1 MAPRTLIVQAFS
13 FASTLAPKRILPC
26 LPEGGTVRM
35 AKTQAVAQYGDERL
49 ILLYDF
55 GAIAFIGVD
64 DETRQRVMGE
74 LLKIVGPE
82 PHPPLQETLTIEI
95 GGADKPGMK
104 DDHIVAPTLTRGLA
118 ELSAFVVAQS
128 AAMEYYE
135 EDVDEILS
143 KLNAESEQLAKT
155 GRLRP
160 NIRELLQ
167 FIGSGMSTH
176 NQVVFTLSL
185 LDTPQLAWEDEALDR
200 VYRALRGFFEVEDR
214 FRALEH
220 KLNMIQN
227 NFEVFAELTQER
239 RSYSLEVVV
248 AVLVGLEVLLFV
260 YEIFWRGK

>member
-1 MAPRTLIVQAFS
+1 MAPHTVSVQAYS
-13 FASTLAPKRILPC
+13 FAAALAPKRIIPC
-26 LPEGGTVRM
+26 LPEGATVRM

-49 ILLYDF
+49 ILMYDF
-55 GAIAFIGVD
+55 GAIVFIGVD
-64 DETRQRVMGE
+64 DEARQRVMNA
-74 LLKIVGPE
+74 LLQIVGPE

-118 ELSAFVVAQS
+118 ELAAFVVAQS

-135 EDVDEILS
+135 EDVDEILA
-143 KLNAESEQLAKT
+143 KLNAESEQLAKS

-160 NIRELLQ
+160 DVRRLLQ

-185 LDTPQLAWEDEALDR
+185 LDTPQLAWDDDALDR
-200 VYRALRGFFEVEDR
+200 VYRALRGYFEIEDR

-227 NFEVFAELTQER
+227 NFEVLAELTQER
-239 RSYSLEVVV
+239 RSYSLEVIV
-248 AVLVGLEVLLFV
+248 AVLVALEVVLFV
-260 YEIFWRGK
+260 YEIVSRR